1 MASVAILTAESN
13 PKEKSVPQISLS
25 IVLGTDTM
33 FNPMAA
39 SLAAVFCVPLPP
51 IQTTQSNPNSLIFCS
66 INAGLLTSDIT
77 PFFLKGFSR
86 EVPSI
91 VPP

>member
-1 MASVAILTAESN
+1 MASVAMLTAESN

-25 IVLGTDTM
+25 IVLGTETI
-33 FNPMAA
+33 FSPMAA
-39 SLAAVFCVPLPP
+39 SFAAVFCVPLPP
-51 IQTTQSNPNSLIFCS
+51 IQTTQSSPNSFTFCS
-66 INAGLLTSDIT
+66 ISAGLFTSDIT